1 MSRRTSE
8 ANKAI
13 RKAWQL
19 EQERVLE
26 GKGTRDWTPEQQQDI
41 IDKGKAYDDDGKA
54 FHGQHM
60 KSAEKYP
67 ELQGDP
73 DNIQFLTP
81 KEHLDAHRGNWQN
94 PTNWYY
100 DPVTHEFNDFGE
112 GMYIPCTVIDLSHPV
127 VKIKIDADKTE
138 AKQTEKT
145 VQTKSASQSP
155 KSKQTSPPNITTAKS
170 ETPEEKD
177 FFKGLLNKAVTSG
190 KNVAKWVVDHKKT
203 IGAAIAFIGTA
214 AVAIAKTANNS
225 SVSESTDSQNDN
237 TYPSND
243 FGESYS
249 EETDDNSFDVEENDN
264 SSAGSPKSPHSR
276 RGYPGHRWKKNE
288 DGELELT
295 ETWISPTKIHPD
307 QMNDDESDG
316 E

>member
-13 RKAWQL
+13 RIAWQQ

-41 IDKGKAYDDDGKA
+41 IEKGKAYDDDGKA

-67 ELQGDP
+67 EFQGDP

-100 DPVTHEFNDFGE
+100 DPVTHVFTDFGE
-112 GMYIPCTVIDLSHPV
+112 GMYIPCAVIDLSCPV
-127 VKIKIDADKTE
+127 NRIDLNAEKTE
-138 AKQTEKT
+138 DNQPEKA
-145 VQTKSASQSP
+145 VQKESASSP
-155 KSKQTSPPNITTAKS
+155 KESKQTSLPNIAATMPKPMKEKTGFLSRAKGRLGIIGSFFVKNKGKIFLEIAGFGATA
-170 ETPEEKD
+170 
-177 FFKGLLNKAVTSG
+177 
-190 KNVAKWVVDHKKT
+190 
-203 IGAAIAFIGTA
+203 AAIAK
-214 AVAIAKTANNS
+214 AVNNS
-225 SVSESTDSQNDN
+225 SVSNPTDSQNDN
-237 TYPSND
+237 TYPSDD
-243 FGESYS
+243 FGGSYS
-249 EETDDNSFDVEENDN
+249 EETDDDSFDVEENDN

-276 RGYPGHRWKKNE
+276 RGYSGHRWKKNE

-295 ETWISPTKIHPD
+295 ETWISPAKIHPD
-307 QMNDDESDG
+307 QMNDDESEG